1 MEHKKFWAVTGRA
14 LAAMA
19 VMLTITLT
27 AATSQA
33 QTFTKLVDFQGA
45 NGQWPT
51 DELVQGRDGAF
62 YGTTMLGGAYGGGT
76 VFKVTPG
83 GTLTSLYSSPNDE
96 PDGGLFLATDGN
108 LYGTTLNGGEY
119 FDGTIFNITPSGS
132 LTTLYTFCSKPNCA
146 DGASPNGLLQASD
159 GKFYGT
165 TEYGGSRDW
174 GTVFKITP
182 SGALTTLY
190 NFCSKRSCDDSGGP
204 LAGLVQASDG
214 NFYGTTVDNFWVRGG
229 TIFQVTPSGRLT
241 TLYTFC
247 SQPSCADGKSPQA
260 KLIQAADG
268 NLYGTTYQGGI
279 SDCGTIF
286 TMAPNGSLK
295 TLHLFDGTDG
305 CTPIGSLLQATDGNL
320 YGTTCCDGANHRGT
334 IFIVS
339 TNGVL
344 TTLYSFQDTDGSPG
358 GGLFQSTGGALYGTT
373 VDGGA
378 YDCGGYHCGTIYRLD
393 MGFGPF
399 VRLVRDLGKVGQTG
413 GILGQGFTGTI
424 DVSLNGTPAS
434 FTIVSNTFMK
444 ATVPAG
450 ATTGYVTVIT
460 PSGTL
465 TSNVPFR
472 VTPQLLSFDPP
483 SGPVGTQVTITGV
496 SLTQTQ
502 AIGFGDRVPA
512 QFTVNSDTQVTA
524 TVPAGAKTGKVGI
537 ETKGGI
543 AISSGTFTVIP

>member
-132 LTTLYTFCSKPNCA
+132 
-146 DGASPNGLLQASD
+146 
-159 GKFYGT
+159 
-165 TEYGGSRDW
+165 
-174 GTVFKITP
+174 
-182 SGALTTLY
+182 
-190 NFCSKRSCDDSGGP
+190 
-204 LAGLVQASDG
+204 
-214 NFYGTTVDNFWVRGG
+214 
-229 TIFQVTPSGRLT
+229 LT